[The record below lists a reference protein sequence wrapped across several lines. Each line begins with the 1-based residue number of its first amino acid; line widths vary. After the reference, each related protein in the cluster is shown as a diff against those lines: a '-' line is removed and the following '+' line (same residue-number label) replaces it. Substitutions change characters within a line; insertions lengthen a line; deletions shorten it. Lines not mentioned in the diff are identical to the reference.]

1 MDNVQTFANRFRKT
15 DEYSNLNLSDSELTE
30 KVLDEYPMYADLL
43 GQSTRKSNVFA
54 ESFKQFGLGTIETLG
69 NVAEGVIDNYALGMA
84 DPTMT
89 EEEYNK
95 IPRSSKVKYEDYVLR
110 NEEKL
115 EGQRKAMA
123 LSDSIDSF
131 VKNDLADIMNVDPRF
146 QQSFAGQLF
155 RGLGQYLGYGTAGV
169 VGTAASLGNPMGGI
183 AAVYGTAFLNRQA
196 AFIEDAEATLKKKFV
211 DMSADEKDKVAK
223 GSLGYGI
230 LTGALDATVFKY
242 VTGKAGTSLLN
253 ALKGGGS
260 VSSTTLKTVLGNA
273 AIAATAEG
281 TQESIGDGMVLDIL
295 AKNLYDDDREF
306 ITGDALSR
314 RALEFGLGAAVGG
327 IARGGIDTFGIATGR
342 GIQVEGVSS
351 EEAKSILEDSE
362 ADEDVANKSDDGR
375 KNFKIG
381 FNTISGLP
389 ETATIEAANEEE
401 ATEIFKTQYKGLYE
415 LDGQLDINEEVAK
428 DSSTTVEEEV
438 PTVSSEITE
447 DQVVEDEATRQEELK
462 FDARAI
468 QDIKPKLD
476 EISPEQKLQNFK
488 SWFGNSQIVQGDGS
502 PKVVYHG
509 TNSFDPSDRAT
520 AEFKEEAIGSTHDD
534 GWYGRGFYFAD
545 SQGEASTYGNKV
557 ASVYLSVKNPFF
569 FDSAPLDSVGRYET
583 FYKAGFRNPTIDTF
597 AKRLKENLSIVKNEQ
612 SGISIDT
619 IEDRETQ
626 YYVISR
632 EGDEGTLTDRPNFD
646 INDAILE
653 ASIELT
659 SEQMLSEGLDPNI
672 EMPDITRAF
681 RYNRAS
687 GFVRMYSEDSADFTN
702 KVKALGFDGIVVN
715 DETVV
720 FEPTQIKEVRNTGEF
735 GKQESLIFNAGQ
747 PKYNEGF
754 LEDYNNEV
762 EDGEDAPNHKVR
774 KARMVNYFSGMS
786 TVQAVLGDRAE
797 TIVAVEYEQPIVDE
811 YNKYYGT
818 DISTTDIR
826 DLDVQ
831 QSVNAKPDIFWT
843 SPPCCNFSL
852 ANPNKTP
859 NEVDLAEAKKSAETI
874 RRAKPK
880 VVVIENA
887 PKYQT
892 TKLYKDNILKAL
904 KEEGYSIS
912 EDIIQAAN
920 YGADSDRRRLIV
932 RAVRDGEVPPLPP
945 KDGVTGDWYARVA
958 ELVDS
963 APDTVIGE
971 KEMGNI
977 KEGIRTGRLKA
988 NLPIITMGTNKG
1000 SNRNAGSP
1008 APTLTSNLARLKDGS
1023 IVSRAIARIL
1033 MPDGTM
1039 KEVTPLMMAR
1049 IMNIPDGFS
1058 IGKMDINNLPRGLA
1072 RVMLGNGVQGKVTE
1086 NVIVP
1091 LLESQNLFQ
1100 DQPTADTIDKEVPNG
1115 TPTTLIFEVGNQPM
1129 QGVKAQRKIINK
1141 DIPSI
1146 KMSDLAG
1153 ERVFVMAMDR
1163 MGVGTYRGYTP
1174 NSPIKIPMMGGAG
1187 FSHIPAMQKAN
1198 VAWAFSG
1205 KGAHTAIGNR
1215 AKDSTSGIGLQYLM
1229 SADNH
1234 IGNETFAEI
1243 YIAELNLAIKEGR
1256 ISKDN
1261 ALNILNEKRAQ
1272 EASNKSVTGIEYELP
1287 INSVKDLKTLLD
1299 NGTFN
1304 TRRALMQKLMLPT
1317 VTKAGMPDVNKM
1329 VVSSSDGAFTGMNTG
1344 TVVSAIQI
1352 DQEDLK
1358 QYSANDLKVPTH
1370 SSYPL
1375 LIKGKG
1381 LGYFDQPFDFFD
1393 EVKHLERA
1401 AQTGKK
1407 YGEASKDGQTQPQ
1420 VRAAAIKAF
1429 EGERRTYGVDP
1440 KGLILSASEQQE
1452 FNTVEERIE
1461 ANEIKKYV
1469 LDKFGSIVDNPKL
1482 NYNGKKL
1489 KFVINRS
1496 RKGAAQYIFPEHIIY
1511 LNPGALRMQGLDTEK
1526 GLSAVVR
1533 EEIIHAA
1540 GALIIA
1546 KNKSTPR
1553 KTDVA
1558 AVQQFYI
1565 NLANLMGSANRDA
1578 IEQVYNDGRE
1588 MTDFDSGAEFFRAV
1602 IQNKKYGVITEEANN
1617 RNPMAIAQ
1625 LKRLVKQIQ
1634 KFFADIFKQT
1644 DPLDVEMASIVN
1656 ETVDL
1661 LNRVDP
1667 KAKPVQQQIV
1677 MEARSMVDEN
1687 GDKQITPESFTNT
1700 EPEDDKVI
1708 VNDGKNLIVTGKD
1721 KGLKLGQR
1729 VIVPV
1734 GTLLNRIDPRLAK
1747 VFRDF
1752 LDAKEGRIL
1761 DAHTRAQNFAKKF
1774 KKITNKK
1781 DLDLLSILV
1790 SFSKFDKNSNITE
1803 EQADKLYRQRD
1814 ALLRKYNM
1822 YNEYQGITTLLRMIR
1837 TEAVGLGMEIGDL
1850 DQYFPRSLSK
1860 KGLKALRDKYGIT
1873 ITTFKGEIERVN
1885 RIRAKNM
1892 TKYNQVY
1899 VMVNGVE
1906 TAGNTYDIKQVEE
1919 ANANAAALGGEVRV
1933 IEMPGKPL
1941 PAIEPGSKEET
1952 ELLEDLIHRGGY
1964 DMKKGK
1970 PRFTKTRMIELIKES
1985 DIQYYNPPYQALSQ
1999 YFNSM
2004 LTWIEATKFAGRI
2017 KPVTSTV
2024 DGVVRIDMSQD
2035 KRSSLGK
2042 VLTELANDPE
2052 VDQELLYQTFPDLF
2066 RGFMQSTA
2074 RELPLLSW
2082 LRQFSYGSLLIEFTS
2097 TLSQLYDMPFSAY
2110 DNGLLTTTI
2119 AGLEAATGKS
2129 YANAKD
2135 LLDKSKIIDAY
2146 QTGNDFFGD
2155 IINFGLT
2162 VSGFRAMDQLMKT
2175 TTMNAVYKRLTR
2187 VSQYYNLDGT
2197 LNLNKLEKAPKRIQ
2211 AEVRRTATQLI
2222 KYMPESQVNPSRLP
2236 EFIQALR
2243 TEETK
2248 RTETQHDLLKGM
2260 LVTVL
2265 AETQPLNALRQPI
2278 LPTENANFRGVYTMK
2293 SFMVTQLD
2301 AARTRMLDD
2310 VFSKESTQEQRV
2322 KGMQELV
2329 KLMTFFVMLGV
2340 PVDLIKDLL
2349 VGRMGYMSD
2358 YVFNSMTRVFGINK
2372 FMFYSIRNEGIGE
2385 AAMDFVTPVPL
2396 ARVLDTTNQMSQILQ
2411 GSKTFEQS
2419 GIWRT
2424 TPFSD
2429 LWTYRTD
2436 GAKEKMKKQMRRR
2449 ESGDTKGVLR
2459 LFDQASP
2466 RPIPITREM
2475 IGL

>member
-1 MDNVQTFANRFRKT
+1 MLEKESMIDT
-15 DEYSNLNLSDSELTE
+15 DGGLQIDTI
-30 KVLDEYPMYADLL
+30 DD
-43 GQSTRKSNVFA
+43 
-54 ESFKQFGLGTIETLG
+54 GLGKTRFEIHRTGE
-69 NVAEGVIDNYALGMA
+69 DQ
-84 DPTMT
+84 PTDVL
-89 EEEYNK
+89 NQ
-95 IPRSSKVKYEDYVLR
+95 KY
-110 NEEKL
+110 
-115 EGQRKAMA
+115 
-123 LSDSIDSF
+123 
-131 VKNDLADIMNVDPRF
+131 
-146 QQSFAGQLF
+146 
-155 RGLGQYLGYGTAGV
+155 QYD
-169 VGTAASLGNPMGGI
+169 MGEAI
-183 AAVYGTAFLNRQA
+183 REAAVELASN
-196 AFIEDAEATLKKKFV
+196 
-211 DMSADEKDKVAK
+211 
-223 GSLGYGI
+223 
-230 LTGALDATVFKY
+230 
-242 VTGKAGTSLLN
+242 
-253 ALKGGGS
+253 
-260 VSSTTLKTVLGNA
+260 
-273 AIAATAEG
+273 
-281 TQESIGDGMVLDIL
+281 DIL
-295 AKNLYDDDREF
+295 A
-306 ITGDALSR
+306 
-314 RALEFGLGAAVGG
+314 
-327 IARGGIDTFGIATGR
+327 
-342 GIQVEGVSS
+342 
-351 EEAKSILEDSE
+351 ED
-362 ADEDVANKSDDGR
+362 
-375 KNFKIG
+375 
-381 FNTISGLP
+381 
-389 ETATIEAANEEE
+389 
-401 ATEIFKTQYKGLYE
+401 
-415 LDGQLDINEEVAK
+415 LDPD
-428 DSSTTVEEEV
+428 
-438 PTVSSEITE
+438 
-447 DQVVEDEATRQEELK
+447 
-462 FDARAI
+462 FM
-468 QDIKPKLD
+468 LD
-476 EISPEQKLQNFK
+476 EI
-488 SWFGNSQIVQGDGS
+488 
-502 PKVVYHG
+502 
-509 TNSFDPSDRAT
+509 A
-520 AEFKEEAIGSTHDD
+520 
-534 GWYGRGFYFAD
+534 
-545 SQGEASTYGNKV
+545 
-557 ASVYLSVKNPFF
+557 
-569 FDSAPLDSVGRYET
+569 
-583 FYKAGFRNPTIDTF
+583 
-597 AKRLKENLSIVKNEQ
+597 
-612 SGISIDT
+612 
-619 IEDRETQ
+619 
-626 YYVISR
+626 
-632 EGDEGTLTDRPNFD
+632 
-646 INDAILE
+646 
-653 ASIELT
+653 
-659 SEQMLSEGLDPNI
+659 
-672 EMPDITRAF
+672 RAF
-681 RYNRAS
+681 NYNRAS
-687 GFVRMYSEDSADFTN
+687 AFVRMYSEDSEDFTN

-715 DETVV
+715 DEYVV
-720 FEPTQIKEVRNTGEF
+720 FEPTQIKEVRNTGLF
-735 GKQESLIFNAGQ
+735 GKQESLIFQARQ
-747 PKYNEGF
+747 PVYNEGF
-754 LEDYNNEV
+754 LGDYNNEV
-762 EDGEDAPNHKVR
+762 EDGDEAPNHKVR

-831 QSVNAKPDIFWT
+831 QTVNAKPDIFWT

-859 NEVDLAEAKKSAETI
+859 NEVDLAAARKSAETI

-912 EDIIQAAN
+912 EDIIQAAD

-945 KDGVTGDWYARVA
+945 KTGVTGDWYARVA
-958 ELVDS
+958 ELIDS
-963 APDTVIGE
+963 APDTTIGE
-971 KEMGNI
+971 KEMANI
-977 KEGIRTGRLKA
+977 KEGIRTGRLNA
-988 NLPIITMGTNKG
+988 ELPIITMGTNKG

-1091 LLESQNLFQ
+1091 LLESQNLFT

-1115 TPTTLIFEVGNQPM
+1115 TPTNLIFEVGNQPM
-1129 QGVKAQRKIINK
+1129 QGPKVQRKIINK
-1141 DIPSI
+1141 NIPSI

-1174 NSPIKIPMMGGAG
+1174 NSPIRIPMMGGAG
-1187 FSHIPAMQKAN
+1187 FPHIPAMQKAN
-1198 VAWAFSG
+1198 VAWAFSE
-1205 KGAHTAIGNR
+1205 KGSSHSGIGNR
-1215 AKDSTSGIGLQYLM
+1215 ALDSTSGIGLQYLM
-1229 SADNH
+1229 AYDNH
-1234 IGNETFAEI
+1234 RANNSFAL
-1243 YIAELNLAIKEGR
+1243 YYVAELQLAVKEGR
-1256 ISKDN
+1256 ISKEE
-1261 ALNILNEKRAQ
+1261 AFEILNDKRKQ
-1272 EASNKSVTGIEYELP
+1272 EAKLKGLKTGIEYELP
-1287 INSVKDLKTLLD
+1287 IQSYKDLNRLLQD
-1299 NGTFN
+1299 GTFD
-1304 TRRALMQKLMLPT
+1304 TRRSLMDKLRVPT
-1317 VTKAGMPDVNKM
+1317 VVNQGMPDVEAM
-1329 VVSSSDGAFTGMNTG
+1329 IASSADQEFNGLDTG
-1344 TVVSAIQI
+1344 TVVSAIQV
-1352 DQEDLK
+1352 DQNDIKKYTAEDLG
-1358 QYSANDLKVPTH
+1358 VPEH
-1370 SSYPL
+1370 SSYPT

-1381 LGYFDQPFDFFD
+1381 LGYFDQPFSLFE
-1393 EVKHLERA
+1393 EVKHLQRVA
-1401 AQTGKK
+1401 SDPRK
-1407 YGEASKDGQTQPQ
+1407 YGDVFQVKGKDATPSQIEK
-1420 VRAAAIKAF
+1420 AAIKSF
-1429 EGERRTYGVDP
+1429 EMQRRTYGIDP

-1469 LDKFGSIVDNPKL
+1469 LEKFGAIADNPKMS
-1482 NYNGKKL
+1482 YNGQKL
-1489 KFVINRS
+1489 KFVIN
-1496 RKGAAQYIFPEHIIY
+1496 KTYKKAAVYAFPQHVIY
-1511 LNPGALRMQGLDTEK
+1511 LNPGALSLQGLNTEK

-1578 IEQVYNDGRE
+1578 IEQVYNDGRP
-1588 MTDFDSGAEFFRAV
+1588 MDDFASGAEFFRAV

-1617 RNPMAIAQ
+1617 RNPMAVAQ

-1644 DPLDVEMASIVN
+1644 DPLDVEIAAIVN

-1667 KAKPVQQQIV
+1667 DAKPVQQQIV

-1752 LDAKEGRIL
+1752 LDSKESRIL

-1774 KKITNKK
+1774 KAIKNQK
-1781 DLDLLSILV
+1781 DRDMLSILIT
-1790 SFSKFDKNSNITE
+1790 FSKFKENSRITE
-1803 EQADKLYRQRD
+1803 EQADKLYRDRD
-1814 ALLRKYNM
+1814 RLLKKYNM
-1822 YNEYQGITTLLRMIR
+1822 YNEYQSIVTLLRMIR
-1837 TEAVGLGMEIGDL
+1837 TEAVSLGMEIGDL
-1850 DQYFPRSLSK
+1850 EQYFPRALTK
-1860 KGLKALRDKYGIT
+1860 QGVKALREKYGVT
-1873 ITTFKGEIERVN
+1873 IKTFKDEVARVN

-1906 TAGNTYDIKQVEE
+1906 TAGNRYDIRQVDE
-1919 ANANAAALGGEVRV
+1919 ANANAAAVGGEVRV

-1941 PAIEPGSKEET
+1941 PPIEPGSKEET
-1952 ELLEDLIHRGGY
+1952 DLLEDLIHRKGY
-1964 DMKKGK
+1964 DLKSGK
-1970 PRFTKTRMIELIKES
+1970 PKFTKTRMIELIKES
-1985 DIQYYNPPYQALSQ
+1985 DIQFYKQPQEALSQ

-2017 KPVTSTV
+2017 KPITSSI

-2035 KRSSLGK
+2035 RRSALGK
-2042 VLTELANDPE
+2042 VLTELANDPD
-2052 VDQELLYQTFPDLF
+2052 VDQEMLYQTFPDLF
-2066 RGFMQSTA
+2066 RGFMASNV
-2074 RELPLLSW
+2074 RELPILSW

-2110 DNGLLTTTI
+2110 DNGLLTTTL
-2119 AGLEAATGKS
+2119 AGLEAITGKA
-2129 YANAKD
+2129 YANSKD
-2135 LLDKSKIIDAY
+2135 LLDKNKIIDAY
-2146 QTGNDFFGD
+2146 QSGNDFFGD
-2155 IINFGLT
+2155 IINFGLNI
-2162 VSGFRAMDQLMKT
+2162 SGFRAMDQLMKT

-2197 LNLNKLEKAPKRIQ
+2197 LNLNKLEKAPKRVQ
-2211 AEVRRTATQLI
+2211 REVRRTATQLI
-2222 KYMPESQVNPSRLP
+2222 KYMPESQVMPSRLP

-2243 TEETK
+2243 TEEGK
-2248 RTETQHDLLKGM
+2248 RNETQHDLIKGM

-2310 VFSKESTQEQRV
+2310 VFSTESTQEQRLR
-2322 KGMQELV
+2322 GMRELI

-2358 YVFNSMTRVFGINK
+2358 YVFNSMVRVFGINK
-2372 FMFYSIRNEGIGE
+2372 FMFYSVRNEGIGQ

-2396 ARVLDTTNQMSQILQ
+2396 ARVVDTSNQMSQIMQ
-2411 GSKTFEQS
+2411 GTKTSMES

-2429 LWTYRTD
+2429 LWYYRTD
-2436 GAKEKMKKQMRRR
+2436 TEKEKMKRQMRRR
-2449 ESGDTKGVLR
+2449 ESGDTEGVLK
-2459 LFDQASP
+2459 LFDVASP
-2466 RPIPITREM
+2466 RPVGITRDM
-2475 IGL
+2475 IGI